1 LNRYAVSKLIIQL
14 QLDLNIGTQLQTLSP
29 TLDKATVLQLRTIGV
44 TYLSTHWSSYWKEWE
59 HRIIVTTE
67 RGHQHTLTKND
78 QGIAAL
84 LRKQQ

>member
-1 LNRYAVSKLIIQL
+1 VKATILAT
-14 QLDLNIGTQLQTLSP
+14 LDP

-44 TYLSTHWSSYWKEWE
+44 DYLSTHWSSYWNAWE

-67 RGHQHTLTKND
+67 RGHRHMLMKND

-84 LRKQQ
+84 MNAGLQQ